1 MKVVFFHHT
10 LHWCSSQNATC
21 LYLSHSIKYGVE
33 RNHNSTSGRN
43 WCEPNLSCCTNAWFN
58 TLLQQCLTNILV
70 IHIKSERGIHRV
82 RVFDSTDS
90 ARQITSNRRSEIY
103 WVHFQK
109 QTSRPLQNWVMGD
122 MSPYLDLIARKTHFT
137 VYPSDKAYSHTSTF
151 QIGSA
156 GIHFWRLD
164 VITLTS

>member
-1 MKVVFFHHT
+1 MVVFFHHA
-10 LHWCSSQNATC
+10 LHWCSIQNATC

-33 RNHNSTSGRN
+33 KNHNSTSWRYR
-43 WCEPNLSCCTNAWFN
+43 CEPNLSCCTNVRVQLIV
-58 TLLQQCLTNILV
+58 TTGSHKYLV
-70 IHIKSERGIHRV
+70 HPHQSERGIHRV
-82 RVFDSTDS
+82 LVFDSTDS
-90 ARQITSNRRSEIY
+90 VLQITSNLRSEIY
-103 WVHFQK
+103 RVCFQK

-156 GIHFWRLD
+156 GIHFWRLY
-164 VITLTS
+164 VIILTS

>member
-1 MKVVFFHHT
+1 MKVVFFHHA
-10 LHWCSSQNATC
+10 LHWCSIQNATC

-33 RNHNSTSGRN
+33 RNHNSTSWRN
-43 WCEPNLSCCTNAWFN
+43 WCEPNLSCCTLVWFN

-90 ARQITSNRRSEIY
+90 ALQITSNLRSEIY
-103 WVHFQK
+103 RVCFQK

-122 MSPYLDLIARKTHFT
+122 MSPYLDLIAEKLILPYTLQIRHAVTRKHF
-137 VYPSDKAYSHTSTF
+137 
-151 QIGSA
+151 
-156 GIHFWRLD
+156 RLVRRGFIPD
-164 VITLTS
+164 VRMS